1 MSVLSRTK
9 KRISHIQLRF
19 NFKLIKDY
27 HTNIIWKNSIYG
39 SQYYIPKN
47 SPTDIVVALMYC
59 NNMMKVIKCNYYTS
73 KKEFSNS
80 QSSQQQ

>member
-27 HTNIIWKNSIYG
+27 HTNIIWKNPIYW

-47 SPTDIVVALMYC
+47 SPTDIVVALMYF